1 MSMKFD
7 IAFIGFGTVGRGF
20 GDLLLEKKGAL
31 IRDFGI
37 EWRVVAIC
45 DIKGGSV
52 MDSRGL
58 DLKEAIRLADEGK
71 GIEGMAAERRGLNAV
86 ETIKESGANL
96 VVEVTWTNIKDGEP
110 GFTHIKTALSMGK
123 HVATTNKGPIA
134 LHYKELMKIAS
145 ENGAELRFEG
155 TVLSG
160 TPVFNLFDGPLAG
173 CRISSIR
180 GIVNGTTNLILSEM
194 EKGRAYSEVLR
205 EAQRMGYAEA
215 DPTMDVEGWDAAA
228 KAAILANHF
237 FGADIKPDAVA
248 RKGISKITLEEV
260 EEAKR
265 KGERIKLLARAWKEG
280 TGEVKAE
287 VSPARLPESDPL
299 ASIKGVT
306 NALTF
311 STDALGEV
319 TIVGPGA
326 GRRATGYALLAD
338 MISIARRLA

>member
-1 MSMKFD
+1 MKVE

-20 GDLLLEKKGAL
+20 ADLLLEKREYLKRA
-31 IRDFGI
+31 FGI
-37 EWRVVAIC
+37 DWKVVAIS
-45 DIKGGSV
+45 DIRGGSV
-52 MDSRGL
+52 MDSKGI
-58 DLKEAIRLADEGK
+58 DLAEAVRLADSGK
-71 GIEGMAAERRGLNAV
+71 GIEGIPGERKGLGAL
-86 ETIKESGANL
+86 ETIRESGANL

-110 GFTHIKTALSMGK
+110 GYSHIRTALEMGK

-134 LHYKELMKIAS
+134 LHYKELMRISS
-145 ENGAELRFEG
+145 EKGGRLRFEG

-173 CRISSIR
+173 CRVSSIR

-194 EKGRAYSEVLR
+194 GKGRTYSEVLR

-237 FGADIKPDAVA
+237 FGADIKPDAVS
-248 RKGISKITLEEV
+248 RKGISGITLEEV
-260 EEAKR
+260 TGAIK
-265 KGERIKLLARAWKEG
+265 KGGRIKLLARAWKG
-280 TGEVKAE
+280 DRGEVMAE
-287 VSPARLPESDPL
+287 VSPTWLPESDPL
-299 ASIKGVT
+299 ASIGGVT

-338 MISIARRLA
+338 MISIARSLA

>member
-1 MSMKFD
+1 MRFD

-20 GDLLLEKKGAL
+20 ADLLLEKRELLKKAY
-31 IRDFGI
+31 GI
-37 EWRVVAIC
+37 EWKVVAIS

-52 MDSRGL
+52 MDPKGI
-58 DLKEAIRLADEGK
+58 DLAEAVRLADSGN
-71 GIEGMAAERRGLNAV
+71 GIEGMGGEKKGLGAL
-86 ETIKESGANL
+86 ETIRESGANF

-110 GFTHIKTALSMGK
+110 GYSHIKAALEMGK
-123 HVATTNKGPIA
+123 HVATTNKGPIS
-134 LHYKELMKIAS
+134 LHYRELMRISS
-145 ENGAELRFEG
+145 ERGGRLRFEG

-160 TPVFNLFDGPLAG
+160 TPVFNLFDGPLAASG
-173 CRISSIR
+173 VSSIR

-194 EKGRAYSEVLR
+194 EKGRTYSEVLK

-248 RKGISKITLEEV
+248 RRGISGVTLEEV
-260 EEAKR
+260 TGAIR
-265 KGERIKLLARAWKEG
+265 KGGRIKLIAKAWRGDRGEARA
-280 TGEVKAE
+280 EVAPTWL
-287 VSPARLPESDPL
+287 PASDPL
-299 ASIKGVT
+299 ASIGGVT

-311 STDALGEV
+311 STDTLGDI

-326 GRRATGYALLAD
+326 GRRATGYALLSD
-338 MISIARRLA
+338 MISIARSLAH